1 MNLRIWT
8 QVTLLLAAALLFAVP
23 AMAAVSVEDAAK
35 LEAEAGAAECP
46 DTFKVKFECSNG
58 TFVAEF
64 YKDWAPIGVQR
75 MHDLVKDDFF
85 NDARFFRVLDGFMA
99 QFGIAGDPAK
109 QTKWREKPLGVEPVT
124 QSNTRGM
131 ISYAMMGSG
140 AQPKQTTN
148 NRTTQMFINFGDNS
162 NLDPMGFAPI
172 GKVVEGME
180 IVDGLYSGYGEGAP
194 RGRGPAQDLIQ
205 SQGNK
210 YLQEKFPKLDYI
222 KTATVVTD

>member
-1 MNLRIWT
+1 MKQSIWNR
-8 QVTLLLAAALLFAVP
+8 VFVVIAGAILLAAQA
-23 AMAAVSVEDAAK
+23 DAAAPTQ
-35 LEAEAGAAECP
+35 ETADAEAAEAGVAP

-64 YKDWAPIGVQR
+64 YKEWAPIGAQR
-75 MHDLVKDDFF
+75 MYDLVKDDFF
-85 NDARFFRVLDGFMA
+85 NEARFFRVLEGFMA

-109 QTKWREKPLGVEPVT
+109 QTKWREKPLAVEPVT

-131 ISYAMMGSG
+131 ISYAMAGQ
-140 AQPKQTTN
+140 AAKPKQTTD
-148 NRTTQMFINFGDNS
+148 NRTTQLFINFGDNS
-162 NLDPMGFAPI
+162 NLDGMGFAPI

-180 IVDGLYSGYGEGAP
+180 TVDALYSGYGEGAP

-222 KTATVVTD
+222 KSATIVTE